1 VRPRWVLGAA
11 VVLAGLLTACGPRPL
26 PPPGVLPEREEGGAG
41 EQEVFPPE
49 ERERGP
55 WQPAIRM
62 AGAASDRRPPAV
74 G

>member
-1 VRPRWVLGAA
+1 MPVGA
-11 VVLAGLLTACGPRPL
+11 VVLAGVLTACGPRPL
-26 PPPGVLPEREEGGAG
+26 PPPGALPEREEGGAG

-55 WQPAIRM
+55 WQPPIRM
-62 AGAASDRRPPAV
+62 AG